1 MAELKAKMMEEE
13 MKDAKLEMWTYAL
26 GFTPTAVVK
35 CAIELRIA
43 ETIEAHG
50 GAITHAALS
59 SAVSCSPPVLR
70 RIMRYLVHRRFFK
83 QTTIAGEKPEPS
95 VSYSLTTL
103 SRLLLRNAAGSMAA
117 LVLLE
122 STPPML
128 APWHRLSARARER
141 DGSPF
146 EEEHGV
152 DIWAYTNA
160 NPAHSKLVDEA
171 MSCIATASAA
181 AIANHYPA
189 AFQGIASLVDVG
201 GGDGTA
207 LRILVKAFPWIRGV
221 NFDLPHVV
229 RAAQPCM
236 GVEHVAGD
244 MFESVPKADAAF
256 LMVRSLLNAM
266 DDRHVSKY
274 SQNQQYCRF

>member
-1 MAELKAKMMEEE
+1 MAELKATITEEE
-13 MKDAKLEMWTYAL
+13 MKNAKLEMWTYVL

-35 CAIELRIA
+35 CAIELQIA
-43 ETIEAHG
+43 ETIESHG

-59 SAVSCSPPVLR
+59 SAVACSPPVLR

-83 QTTIAGEKPEPS
+83 QTTTVAGKKSAPS
-95 VSYSLTTL
+95 VSYSLTPL

-146 EEEHGV
+146 EEEHGG
-152 DIWAYTNA
+152 DLWAYTNA
-160 NPAHSKLVDEA
+160 NPAHSKLFDEG
-171 MSCIATASAA
+171 MSCVATASAA
-181 AIANHYPA
+181 AVADQYPA
-189 AFQGIASLVDVG
+189 AFEGIASLVDVG

-229 RAAQPCM
+229 RAAPPCE

-244 MFESVPKADAAF
+244 MFGSVPKADAAF
-256 LMVRSLLNAM
+256 LMVCSLL
-266 DDRHVSKY
+266 
-274 SQNQQYCRF
+274 